1 MAGSFAAPISGWK
14 YFVISLSQPSLYV
27 LDYRNHCESAHKA
40 ALFSFYCVSTD
51 TVSVALNL
59 IMNYWSVSWL
69 IQLWLPSH
77 SSQLTHKEPM
87 HVYCRCAFKTDREIV
102 FVCQRESI
110 GGGFYTTGSIIQWN
124 IIESYRKTW
133 NWNYSTVLSLFSVT
147 HLMLHL
153 YMLHMWPD
161 YL

>member
-1 MAGSFAAPISGWK
+1 MAGSSTAPISGWK
-14 YFVISLSQPSLYV
+14 YFVISLSQLSLYV

-59 IMNYWSVSWL
+59 IMNYWSWL

-77 SSQLTHKEPM
+77 SPQLTHKEAMP
-87 HVYCRCAFKTDREIV
+87 VYCRCAFKTYREIV
-102 FVCQRESI
+102 LVCQWESI
-110 GGGFYTTGSIIQWN
+110 GGVFIKSH
-124 IIESYRKTW
+124 RKAW
-133 NWNYSTVLSLFSVT
+133 IWNYSALLSLFSVT

-153 YMLHMWPD
+153 YMLHNVTR
-161 YL
+161 LVVNFKL